1 MNKKQLYEK
10 IMRNVAREVKR
21 ALNENFGDNIEYDMF
36 YGALGDFGELT
47 LDDIHAIFNDDLYDT
62 NGRKIVSMY
71 IDGNKMYYTFDTPRG
86 TLATELYMRDLTQDQ
101 QQRIYSYL
109 QNNSDVN
116 NEIKDI
122 FN

>member
-1 MNKKQLYEK
+1 MNKKALYEK

-21 ALNENFGDNIEYDMF
+21 ALNEEFGNDIDYDMF

-71 IDGNKMYYTFDTPRG
+71 VDGNKMYYAFETPRG
-86 TLATELYMRDLTQDQ
+86 TLSTELYMRDLTQGQ
-101 QQRIYSYL
+101 QQKIYSYL
-109 QNNSDVN
+109 QNNCDAN
-116 NEIKDI
+116 DECINI